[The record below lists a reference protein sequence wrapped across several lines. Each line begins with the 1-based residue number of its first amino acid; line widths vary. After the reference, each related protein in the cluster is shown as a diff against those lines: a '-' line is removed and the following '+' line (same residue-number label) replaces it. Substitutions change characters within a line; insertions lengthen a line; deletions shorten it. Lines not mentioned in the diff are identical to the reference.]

1 MRGVVREKNSAMM
14 KMLEKAMSYR
24 LMIPLIMPA
33 PKPVIIS
40 FPVRPVLI
48 LKMPVRRITDI
59 ISNAFVMPISPK
71 PALSLI
77 MVSARPVT
85 ANMPPA
91 NATTLKPVRKT
102 AIQRAVLAGLCK
114 FRRTNAHTTAL
125 ITNVVFASPVW

>member
-1 MRGVVREKNSAMM
+1 MRGVVREKSSAMTRIP
-14 KMLEKAMSYR
+14 EKAMNCR
-24 LMIPLIMPA
+24 LMTPQTMPA

-48 LKMPVRRITDI
+48 LKMPVRRITAI

-77 MVSARPVT
+77 MVSALPVT

-91 NATTLKPVRKT
+91 NATTPKPVRKT